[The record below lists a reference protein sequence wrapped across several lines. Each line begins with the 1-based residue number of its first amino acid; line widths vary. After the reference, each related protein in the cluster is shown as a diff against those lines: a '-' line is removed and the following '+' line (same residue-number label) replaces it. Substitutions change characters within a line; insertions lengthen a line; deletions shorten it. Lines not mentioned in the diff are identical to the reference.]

1 MKRRQG
7 LAAEV
12 STLVWRPRAGCAL
25 LWTASGCEWL
35 CFSSFAFHLTLRTAE
50 CLSHL
55 LLVYVCVVTNR
66 TKNHDR
72 IAYMWKKKAVVGA
85 SQCKVSPRSSQCL
98 VQHGLEFGHLLNV
111 WLSGPFLCQTSDPKL
126 YVVFHFGASFFF
138 VLLHVSLR
146 QLDMWRMKCGVWSL
160 SVQCEVRSVKFGVG
174 SKQWEV
180 WSVKWEVWSVDCAVW
195 SEKCEV
201 WSVKFGVGR
210 KQWEV
215 RSVKCGLWSVK
226 CEVRS
231 VKLGVWR
238 KQWEVRSVKC
248 GLWSV
253 KCEVRSVKLG
263 VWRKQWKVRS
273 VKCEV
278 LSVKCEVWSV
288 KEAVRSEKCE
298 VWSVDCE
305 VRSVKCGL
313 WIVKCRLWSVKCEV
327 WSVKEAVRSV
337 KCGVWSLKFGLRR
350 VQCAVWGVECRGKD
364 TVGTGH
370 LWTIGH
376 LCLGN
381 FRRRLARVYVNIVVE
396 RAQWRGYGRVYKCTV
411 PGGRRGTISLRG
423 AGVGG
428 PGSYLQ

>member
-1 MKRRQG
+1 MGTKALQWGGWHWFCTVACHICKPWRGAEANEKTEPRSMLQQQPEQCRQRLKVLPNSCVSLARRVTSWFTPRLHRNPTSPTSNFPASRNWTCEVVFRVQHGRGGAGESHCQG
-7 LAAEV
+7 L
-12 STLVWRPRAGCAL
+12 GCAL
-25 LWTASGCEWL
+25 LWTAFEFELLS
-35 CFSSFAFHLTLRTAE
+35 FSSFAFDLALRTAE

-72 IAYMWKKKAVVGA
+72 IAYMWKKKKAVVGA

-201 WSVKFGVGR
+201 WSLECEVWSGK
-210 KQWEV
+210 EAV
-215 RSVKCGLWSVK
+215 RSVKCGLWSVE

-231 VKLGVWR
+231 K
-238 KQWEVRSVKC
+238 E
-248 GLWSV
+248 
-253 KCEVRSVKLG
+253 CEVR
-263 VWRKQWKVRS
+263 
-273 VKCEV
+273 
-278 LSVKCEVWSV
+278 SV

-298 VWSVDCE
+298 VWTVKCEVWSEKCE
-305 VRSVKCGL
+305 VRSVK
-313 WIVKCRLWSVKCEV
+313 
-327 WSVKEAVRSV
+327 EAVKGE
-337 KCGVWSLKFGLRR
+337 KC
-350 VQCAVWGVECRGKD
+350 
-364 TVGTGH
+364 
-370 LWTIGH
+370 
-376 LCLGN
+376 
-381 FRRRLARVYVNIVVE
+381 
-396 RAQWRGYGRVYKCTV
+396 
-411 PGGRRGTISLRG
+411 
-423 AGVGG
+423 
-428 PGSYLQ
+428 